1 MEIFDAKNAQFLLTT
16 EAFEIYSQCMYQPTF
31 DEYKNEVSEL
41 ASKPE
46 ISIFVCTY
54 QQENAGIIVLSARP
68 GNSAEI
74 LGIAVKDKLKRLGIG
89 KFMINSAAAVLV
101 EGVLILRNSSL
112 KLKTIVDNAILQNH
126 AVSSE
131 NISNCIK
138 IQTENDFHLKRNV
151 CKFRRNKKRIEKQS
165 HRRHLFC

>member
-1 MEIFDAKNAQFLLTT
+1 MKIFDAKNTPFLLTT

-31 DEYKNEVSEL
+31 DEYKNELTEL

-54 QQENAGIIVLSARP
+54 QQENAGIIVLSAHP

-89 KFMINSAAAVLV
+89 KFMINSAAAVLGLKSITAETDDDAV
-101 EGVLILRNSSL
+101 NFYRRSGFETKAFIRHFPDADVTRYHCSL
-112 KLKTIVDNAILQNH
+112 TLFQN
-126 AVSSE
+126 E
-131 NISNCIK
+131 P
-138 IQTENDFHLKRNV
+138 R
-151 CKFRRNKKRIEKQS
+151 
-165 HRRHLFC
+165 

>member
-31 DEYKNEVSEL
+31 DEYKNELTEL

-89 KFMINSAAAVLV
+89 KFMINSAVAVLGLKNITAETDDDAV
-101 EGVLILRNSSL
+101 NFYRRSGFKTKAFIRYFPDADVTRYHCSL
-112 KLKTIVDNAILQNH
+112 TLFQN
-126 AVSSE
+126 E
-131 NISNCIK
+131 P
-138 IQTENDFHLKRNV
+138 R
-151 CKFRRNKKRIEKQS
+151 
-165 HRRHLFC
+165 

>member
-1 MEIFDAKNAQFLLTT
+1 MEIFDAKNAPFLLTT
-16 EAFEIYSQCMYQPTF
+16 EAFEIYSQCMCQPTF
-31 DEYKNEVSEL
+31 DEYKNELMEL

-101 EGVLILRNSSL
+101 EGVLIFLNSFL
-112 KLKTIVDNAILQNH
+112 KLKTVADNAEN
-126 AVSSE
+126 VSRCVKSKIE
-131 NISNCIK
+131 NG
-138 IQTENDFHLKRNV
+138 FHLKRNV
-151 CKFRRNKKRIEKQS
+151 CIFRRNKSSTEKQS
-165 HRRHLFC
+165 HRRHLFISFVKV